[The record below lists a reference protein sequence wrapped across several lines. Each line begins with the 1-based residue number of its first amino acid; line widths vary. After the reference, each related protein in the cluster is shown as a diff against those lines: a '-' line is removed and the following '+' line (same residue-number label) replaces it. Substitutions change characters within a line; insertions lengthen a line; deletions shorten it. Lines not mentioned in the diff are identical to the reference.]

1 MPDCRKC
8 KKSVK
13 KRSHTIMWRIWVS
26 CQILSSVSLL
36 VKLQKEEILQE
47 LGYLNGGVL
56 EPYKVLFYLLVCLI
70 YLMSV

>member
-13 KRSHTIMWRIWVS
+13 KQSRTIMWRIWFS
-26 CQILSSVSLL
+26 CQIVSSVSLL
-36 VKLQKEEILQE
+36 VKLKKEETLQE

-56 EPYKVLFYLLVCLI
+56 EPYKVSWGPYVE
-70 YLMSV
+70 